1 MKINV
6 KGNIVR
12 NDSKWIYDWLGI
24 EATSPGDITSM
35 LNQAN
40 GEDIEVDINSG
51 GGDIFAGSEIYTAL
65 RSYSGNVNINIVGL
79 AASAASVIAMAGK
92 SKISPTGLFMIHNV
106 SSYASGDHNALE
118 HQASTLKVADQ
129 SIANAYKFK
138 TGMSDNDLLSLM
150 DKETWLNAEQAVSM
164 KFVDG
169 VMFEDSRISLSNG
182 PMISSEA
189 EEKLRKMINH
199 SDKKGDFLLQQIEKE
214 KLNLLSLKGGFKNEI

>member
-24 EATSPGDITSM
+24 EATSPNDIIAA
-35 LNQAN
+35 LDKAN
-40 GEDIEVDINSG
+40 GEDVEIDINSN

-65 RSYSGNVNINIVGL
+65 RSYKGSVNINIVGL
-79 AASAASVIAMAGK
+79 AASAASVIAMAGN

-118 HQASTLKVADQ
+118 HQASTLRVADQ
-129 SIANAYKFK
+129 SIANAYKSK
-138 TGMSDNDLLSLM
+138 TGMSDKELLSLM
-150 DKETWLNAEQAVSM
+150 DKETWLSAEQAVKL

-169 VMFEDSRISLSNG
+169 IML
-182 PMISSEA
+182 
-189 EEKLRKMINH
+189 KMIE
-199 SDKKGDFLLQQIEKE
+199 FLYQMVR
-214 KLNLLSLKGGFKNEI
+214 